1 MRTSRADR
9 QARPLVRR
17 HGPAEDAGTTR
28 DVVMLHPGAMPVTVY
43 RTLAERLARP
53 RDGERPVALWLVD
66 LDQVPEYTASALSGG
81 TPRTSIREMAAAVE
95 AGLHAA
101 GALAPGAPWVLS
113 GWSFGGVVAYELV
126 NRLSPTE
133 LPRRLVVM
141 DTIAPV
147 PDFTKDDGDLS
158 PELILPWFAMFLGAK
173 RGVGLPLPEG
183 ERPVTLDDVLAGAV
197 SSGALP
203 PDTSVAG
210 LGKVYQ
216 VFAAGLRR
224 NNLMCSGFQAGPA
237 RVPVTLVRPD
247 GSLLDT
253 PEPLGWGQLT
263 DDLAVV
269 GCPGD
274 HYSMFSDPD
283 AVETVATVIREAA
296 GTDDRLDERSL
307 HHV

>member
-1 MRTSRADR
+1 MRPPRADR
-9 QARPLVRR
+9 RVRPLVRR
-17 HGPAEDAGTTR
+17 YGPAEDASATR

-43 RTLAERLARP
+43 RTLADRLAQP
-53 RDGERPVALWLVD
+53 RDGEFPVALWLVD

-81 TPRTSIREMAAAVE
+81 SPRTSIGQMAAAVE
-95 AGLHAA
+95 EGLRAV
-101 GALAPGAPWVLS
+101 GALTPGMPWVLS
-113 GWSFGGVVAYELV
+113 GWSFGGVIAHELSR
-126 NRLSPTE
+126 RLSPTE
-133 LPRRLVVM
+133 LPRRLVVL

-147 PDFTKDDGDLS
+147 PDYTKDDGELG
-158 PELILPWFAMFLGAK
+158 PELLLPWFAMFLGAK
-173 RGVGLPLPEG
+173 RGVALPLPDAGTELTFDG
-183 ERPVTLDDVLAGAV
+183 VLSGAV
-197 SSGALP
+197 SCGAVP
-203 PDTSVAG
+203 PDTSEAG

-216 VFAAGLRR
+216 VFTAGLRR

-269 GCPGD
+269 GCAGD
-274 HYSMFSDPD
+274 HYSMFSDAA
-283 AVETVATVIREAA
+283 AVETVATVIREAT
-296 GTDDRLDERSL
+296 GTGDRLDERSY

>member
-1 MRTSRADR
+1 M
-9 QARPLVRR
+9 VRR
-17 HGPAEDAGTTR
+17 YGPEDDADATR

-43 RTLAERLARP
+43 RTLTDRLARP
-53 RDGERPVALWLVD
+53 RDGESPVALWLVD

-95 AGLHAA
+95 EGLRAA
-101 GALAPGAPWVLS
+101 GALAPGMPWVLS
-113 GWSFGGVVAYELV
+113 GWSFGGVVAYELAS
-126 NRLSPTE
+126 RLSSTE

-173 RGVGLPLPEG
+173 RGVALPLPQG
-183 ERPVTLDDVLAGAV
+183 ERPLTLDDVLSGAV
-197 SSGALP
+197 SAGALP

-210 LGKVYQ
+210 LAKVYQ

-263 DDLAVV
+263 DNLAVV

-274 HYSMFSDPD
+274 HYSMFSDAA
-283 AVETVATVIREAA
+283 AVETVTTVIREAT
-296 GTDDRLDERSL
+296 GTGDRLDERSL

>member
-1 MRTSRADR
+1 M
-9 QARPLVRR
+9 VRR
-17 HGPAEDAGTTR
+17 YGPAEDVGATR

-43 RTLAERLARP
+43 RMLADRLARP
-53 RDGERPVALWLVD
+53 RDGEPPVALWLVD

-81 TPRTSIREMAAAVE
+81 TPRTSIPQMATAVE
-95 AGLHAA
+95 EGLREV
-101 GALAPGAPWVLS
+101 GALTPGVPRVLS
-113 GWSFGGVVAYELV
+113 GWSFGGVIAQELSS
-126 NRLSPTE
+126 RLSPTE

-147 PDFTKDDGDLS
+147 PEFTKDDGELS

-173 RGVGLPLPEG
+173 RGVALPLPEG
-183 ERPVTLDDVLAGAV
+183 DSPLTLDDVLAGAV
-197 SSGALP
+197 SSGAVP

-210 LGKVYQ
+210 LRKVYQ
-216 VFAAGLRR
+216 VFEAGLRR

-253 PEPLGWGQLT
+253 PEPLGWGQLA

-274 HYSMFSDPD
+274 HYSMFSDAA
-283 AVETVATVIREAA
+283 AVETVATVIREAT
-296 GTDDRLDERSL
+296 GTGDRLDERSL